1 MTDYTT
7 DDFLKPELMLRLY
20 ANGAFPMADES
31 GSVNWFL
38 PEIRTIIPLDKYNTP
53 RSLKKIIPSLGFNI
67 TYDSS
72 TLSVIEKCS
81 ERKPTWISEK
91 LKAAYKRLHKR
102 KHVHSV
108 EVWKNEVLVGGLYG
122 ITFRGAFFGESMF
135 SRVPQASKVA
145 LVKLLEHLNEK
156 DFSLLDVQYMTEHL
170 QMFGA
175 IEISMAEY
183 TKLLHEAYEIN
194 CEF

>member
-1 MTDYTT
+1 MTDYMT
-7 DDFLKPELMLRLY
+7 DDFLQPELMLRLY

-38 PEIRTIIPLDKYNTP
+38 PEIRTIIPLDNYNIP
-53 RSLKKIIPSLGFNI
+53 RSLKKIIPDLGFNI
-67 TYDSS
+67 TYDNS
-72 TLSVIEKCS
+72 TIDVIEKCS
-81 ERKPTWISEK
+81 ERKPTWISDK
-91 LKAAYKRLHKR
+91 LKAAYKRLYKR

-108 EVWKNEVLVGGLYG
+108 EVWKNDKLVGGLYG

-145 LVKLLEHLNEK
+145 LVKLIEHLNEK
-156 DFSLLDVQYMTEHL
+156 DFSMLDVQYMTEHL

-183 TKLLHEAYEIN
+183 TELLQNAYEIN